1 MFSLRQTTAD
11 LKLEPFQFE
20 GLDGEVYELPNL
32 KNISIELTDRVLA
45 GAMLEVLMEI
55 GTDEATMAQVRT
67 ACLGALE
74 PFLKAWLAHSEAMP
88 GESQASSRPTGNTA
102 RPSKP
107 TSRSA
112 ASKTRKR

>member
-1 MFSLRQTTAD
+1 MFSLKQATAD

-20 GLDGEVYELPNL
+20 GLDGGVYELPNL
-32 KNISIELTDRVLA
+32 KMISIDLTDRVLA
-45 GAMLEVLMEI
+45 GEMLDVLVEI
-55 GTDEATMAQVRT
+55 GTDETTMAQVRA

-74 PFLKAWLAHSEAMP
+74 PFMQAWLAHGEAVP
-88 GESQASSRPTGNTA
+88 GESQASSRSTASTA